1 MQKFMK
7 SVAAAALVVVSGAAF
22 ADVALVSQQGVPL
35 GDVFNAI
42 SQNGDENAPFL
53 LGVAGAPLTTLD
65 VTLNLNNS
73 GSFYD
78 FATFAVAAAGPGTV
92 GGNPVTSTIGLTIN
106 SEYSSFAV
114 SLYQGDLAASGNP
127 NSSATLVATFASP
140 TSGGSYTANLTSGN
154 YFFYIAG
161 TGFAYNT
168 QPGYHVELSAA
179 AVPEP
184 ETYALMLAG
193 LGIVGFLASRRKS
206 A

>member
-1 MQKFMK
+1 MRTIMK
-7 SVAAAALVVVSGAAF
+7 SVAAAALVVASGVSF
-22 ADVALVSQQGVPL
+22 ADTAFVVQQGVPL
-35 GDVFNAI
+35 GDVFNAA

-53 LGVAGAPLTTLD
+53 LGTAGSLITSMD
-65 VTLNLNNS
+65 VTLNLLNS

-78 FATFAVAAAGPGTV
+78 FATFAVASAGPGTV
-92 GGNPVTSTIGLTIN
+92 SGNPVTSTIGLTIN

-114 SLYQGDLAASGNP
+114 SLYQGTLASSGNP
-127 NSSATLVATFASP
+127 QSSANLVATFASP
-140 TSGGSYTANLTSGN
+140 TSGGSYTANLMAGD
-154 YFFYIAG
+154 YFFYVTG

-168 QPGYHVELSAA
+168 QPGYHVEIS

-193 LGIVGFLASRRKS
+193 LGIVGFLASRRNK

>member
-7 SVAAAALVVVSGAAF
+7 SVAAAALVVASGAAF
-22 ADVALVSQQGVPL
+22 ADVALVSQNGGAQIN
-35 GDVFNAI
+35 VFPA
-42 SQNGDENAPFL
+42 QTGDENNPFQ
-53 LGVAGAPLTTLD
+53 LGMASAALTTLD
-65 VTLNLNNS
+65 VTLNLANS

-106 SEYSSFAV
+106 SEYSSFSVA
-114 SLYQGDLAASGNP
+114 LYQGDLAPSGNP
-127 NSSATLVATFASP
+127 NSSANLVATFASP
-140 TSGGSYTANLTSGN
+140 TSGGSYTANLLAGN
-154 YFFYIAG
+154 YFFYISG

-179 AVPEP
+179 VPEP
-184 ETYALMLAG
+184 ETYALMFAG

>member
-1 MQKFMK
+1 MQNFMK

-22 ADVALVSQQGVPL
+22 ADVALVSQNGGAQVN
-35 GDVFNAI
+35 VFP
-42 SQNGDENAPFL
+42 SQNGNEDNPFI
-53 LGVAGAPLTTLD
+53 LGVAGTALTTLD
-65 VTLNLNNS
+65 VTLNLANS

-78 FATFAVAAAGPGTV
+78 FATFAVASAGPGTV

-106 SEYSSFAV
+106 SEYSSFSVA
-114 SLYQGDLAASGNP
+114 LYQGDLAPSGNP
-127 NSSATLVATFASP
+127 NSTANLVATFASP
-140 TSGGSYTANLTSGN
+140 TSGGSYTANLMTGN
-154 YFFYIAG
+154 YFFYISG

-184 ETYALMLAG
+184 ETYALMFAG
-193 LGIVGFLASRRKS
+193 LGIVGFLAKRRKN